1 MSTAGPG
8 TSAEPV
14 EGATIVSNGRTVT
27 ETDLVIFAGL
37 TGDYNP
43 QHTDAVWSTASPFG
57 ERVAHGMLVISYA
70 IGLMPIEVGRV
81 VALRRLDKVVFKRPV
96 RIGETIRTEARIARV
111 RPADAE
117 HDTVKWNIKVVRDD
131 DETALT
137 AQVDVLWRR
146 LEPRAA

>member
-1 MSTAGPG
+1 
-8 TSAEPV
+8 
-14 EGATIVSNGRTVT
+14 
-27 ETDLVIFAGL
+27 
-37 TGDYNP
+37 
-43 QHTDAVWSTASPFG
+43 
-57 ERVAHGMLVISYA
+57 
-70 IGLMPIEVGRV
+70 
-81 VALRRLDKVVFKRPV
+81 DKVVFKRPV

-131 DETALT
+131 EETALT